1 MNENTITLKTNQF
14 PKMMRDFAEQNF
26 NLKMLAGIL
35 LGINLVGLVLVLFL
49 VKRGPVVVALDNT
62 GEVARLEAKVTDL
75 QIAAAAKEYLKY
87 RYSWNFDAISGS
99 LGKAKFFVLPSLVTA
114 FERSMADVQKFV
126 REKRVTQRVYAK
138 SVAVDLKEKKIT
150 VLADRI
156 TEFDQLKAATEMKL
170 TLSFTVDDRTVVN
183 PWGIYITKESEEA
196 SR

>member
-14 PKMMRDFAEQNF
+14 PKMMREFAEQNF
-26 NLKMLAGIL
+26 NLKMLLGIL

-75 QIAAAAKEYLKY
+75 QIVAAAKEYLKY
-87 RYSWNFDAISGS
+87 RYSWNSDTISDS
-99 LGKAKFFVLPSLVTA
+99 LGKAKFFVLPSLAKA
-114 FERSMADVQKFV
+114 FEHSMVDVQKFV
-126 REKRVTQRVYAK
+126 REKKVTQRVYAK

-150 VLADRI
+150 VFADRI

-170 TLSFTVDDRTVVN
+170 TLTFTVDDRTVVN

-196 SR
+196 GR